1 MEALRIEQLS
11 KSFGGVH
18 ALEEVSATLKVGQKL
33 AIIGPNGAGK
43 TTLINL
49 LNGQLS
55 PTTGRIVFFGK
66 DVTTMPTERR
76 AHLGMARSFQV
87 TNIFPPLTVLENAL
101 LALGGAQSFR
111 IRIFRQVRK
120 DKDLFARAEEF
131 LKAADL
137 WEKRDFQAE
146 NIGYGEQRKL
156 EILFCLVSEP
166 KLLLLDEPNCGLTT
180 AESIELAGKISDLGR
195 DMSAVI
201 VSHDMHFVFDVA
213 DRIIVLHQ
221 GRIVADGLPAE
232 IRADTRV
239 QEIYMGIEEGEEIV
253 GAG

>member
-1 MEALRIEQLS
+1 MEALKIENLS
-11 KSFGGVH
+11 KSFGGVQAVMDVSV
-18 ALEEVSATLKVGQKL
+18 ALEVGQKL
-33 AIIGPNGAGK
+33 AVIGPNGAGK

-55 PTTGRIVFFGK
+55 PTTGRILFVGK
-66 DVTTMPTERR
+66 DVTNMSIQRR
-76 AHLGMARSFQV
+76 VHLGMARSFQV
-87 TNIFPPLTVLENAL
+87 TNIFPSLTVLENAL
-101 LALGGAQSFR
+101 LAVGGAESSR
-111 IRIFRQVRK
+111 IRILRPVRTYK
-120 DKDLFARAEEF
+120 HFFAKAEDF
-131 LKAADL
+131 LKTADL
-137 WEKRDFQAE
+137 WEKKDDQAQ
-146 NIGYGEQRKL
+146 NISYGEQRKL

-180 AESIELAGKISDLGR
+180 AESSDLATKFRELGK

-201 VSHDMHFVFDVA
+201 VSHDMPFVFGVA

-221 GRIVADGLPAE
+221 GKVVADGLPAE

-239 QEIYMGIEEGEEIV
+239 KEIYMGIEEGEKIA

>member
-1 MEALRIEQLS
+1 MEALRIENLS
-11 KSFGGVH
+11 KSFGGVE
-18 ALEEVSATLKVGQKL
+18 ALWDVSTTLEVGEKL
-33 AIIGPNGAGK
+33 AVIGPNGAGK

-55 PTTGRIVFFGK
+55 PTTGRILFFGK
-66 DVTTMPTERR
+66 DITTVPTERR

-87 TNIFPPLTVLENAL
+87 TNIFPSLTVLENTL
-101 LALGGAQSFR
+101 LALGGTESSR
-111 IRIFRQVRK
+111 IRIFRSLTSYEH
-120 DKDLFARAEEF
+120 LFAKAEEY
-131 LKAADL
+131 LISADL
-137 WEKRDFQAE
+137 WEKRAYLADT
-146 NIGYGEQRKL
+146 IGYGEQRKL

-180 AESIELAGKISDLGR
+180 AESSDLVAKILELGEKIP
-195 DMSAVI
+195 AII
-201 VSHDMHFVFDVA
+201 VSHDMDFVFGVA

-232 IRADTRV
+232 IRADAGVKR
-239 QEIYMGIEEGEEIV
+239 IYMGIEEEDKIA